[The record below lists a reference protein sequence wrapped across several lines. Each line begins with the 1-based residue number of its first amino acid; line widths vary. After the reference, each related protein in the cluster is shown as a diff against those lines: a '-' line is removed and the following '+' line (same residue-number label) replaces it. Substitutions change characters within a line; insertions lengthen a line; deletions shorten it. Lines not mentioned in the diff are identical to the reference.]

1 MIPACDAWAEIRR
14 AIAAHPQKGSFLD
27 VGGRDG
33 RHAALAEGFRD
44 YTILDLEPHGL
55 YDQIRGDICALE
67 PDLLPDGTID
77 VLFST
82 DLLEHVTDPPA
93 AARTIGRLLQPGG
106 LAIPPPLFAG
116 DVHPP
121 ARRRADHRS
130 APEARRPRDHA
141 DAVRL
146 GLSPA
151 PGRLLALHARRAG
164 LPLRA
169 VRRAPYGAGRLR
181 CGAASRGSSRLRAP
195 GPRRDRAPP
204 AGQAQGAPHWAETMI
219 RPARPP
225 PVS

>member
-1 MIPACDAWAEIRR
+1 MVPACDAWAEIRR

-93 AARTIGRLLQPGG
+93 AARTIGRLLKPGG
-106 LAIPPPLFAG
+106 LAITQTLFAW
-116 DVHPP
+116 DYHPRP
-121 ARRRADHRS
+121 VDYWRFTHAGLAYLFEQYGGLRTELAAYDAALRLEDLRGSGLLDRAGIVRRRLVKRKVLHI
-130 APEARRPRDHA
+130 
-141 DAVRL
+141 
-146 GLSPA
+146 
-151 PGRLLALHARRAG
+151 GRK
-164 LPLRA
+164 P
-169 VRRAPYGAGRLR
+169 
-181 CGAASRGSSRLRAP
+181 
-195 GPRRDRAPP
+195 
-204 AGQAQGAPHWAETMI
+204 
-219 RPARPP
+219 
-225 PVS
+225 

>member
-93 AARTIGRLLQPGG
+93 GLAYLFEQYGGLRTELAAYDAALRLEDLRGSGLLDRAGIVRRRLVKRKVLHIGRKP
-106 LAIPPPLFAG
+106 
-116 DVHPP
+116 
-121 ARRRADHRS
+121 
-130 APEARRPRDHA
+130 
-141 DAVRL
+141 
-146 GLSPA
+146 
-151 PGRLLALHARRAG
+151 
-164 LPLRA
+164 
-169 VRRAPYGAGRLR
+169 
-181 CGAASRGSSRLRAP
+181 
-195 GPRRDRAPP
+195 
-204 AGQAQGAPHWAETMI
+204 
-219 RPARPP
+219 
-225 PVS
+225 

>member
-82 DLLEHVTDPPA
+82 DLLEHVT
-93 AARTIGRLLQPGG
+93 T
-106 LAIPPPLFAG
+106 
-116 DVHPP
+116 
-121 ARRRADHRS
+121 
-130 APEARRPRDHA
+130 
-141 DAVRL
+141 
-146 GLSPA
+146 
-151 PGRLLALHARRAG
+151 
-164 LPLRA
+164 
-169 VRRAPYGAGRLR
+169 
-181 CGAASRGSSRLRAP
+181 
-195 GPRRDRAPP
+195 
-204 AGQAQGAPHWAETMI
+204 
-219 RPARPP
+219 RPP
-225 PVS
+225 PRGPSVGS

>member
-93 AARTIGRLLQPGG
+93 AARTIGRLLKPGG
-106 LAIPPPLFAG
+106 LRTELAAYDAALRLEDLRGSGLLDRAG
-116 DVHPP
+116 IV
-121 ARRRADHRS
+121 RRRLVKRKVLHI
-130 APEARRPRDHA
+130 
-141 DAVRL
+141 
-146 GLSPA
+146 
-151 PGRLLALHARRAG
+151 GRK
-164 LPLRA
+164 P
-169 VRRAPYGAGRLR
+169 
-181 CGAASRGSSRLRAP
+181 
-195 GPRRDRAPP
+195 
-204 AGQAQGAPHWAETMI
+204 
-219 RPARPP
+219 
-225 PVS
+225 